1 MFCHPISRIGLYE
14 SFSVTNLMGKPP
26 LGQKVQ
32 PNPSKPR
39 KGMRKVSAKKAAY
52 RSSSEGKAAAEYIGL
67 VKQLPCAV
75 CGAAGPSDAH
85 HPIMDR
91 FSTARVSDFDVIPL
105 CINHHRYPYPHA
117 IHSGKEVW
125 RERYGNDYDY
135 IEQTR
140 KLVGDLFD

>member
-1 MFCHPISRIGLYE
+1 
-14 SFSVTNLMGKPP
+14 MGKPP
-26 LGQKVQ
+26 LGLKQ
-32 PNPSKPR
+32 PKTSKPR

-52 RSSSEGKAAAEYIGL
+52 RASSEGKAAMEYIGL

-85 HPIMDR
+85 HVFHGR
-91 FSTARVSDFDVIPL
+91 YGTRRASDFDVIPL
-105 CINHHRYPYPHA
+105 CKRHHQDGPEA
-117 IHSGKEVW
+117 IHNIKETW
-125 RERYGNDYDY
+125 AARHGPDYSY